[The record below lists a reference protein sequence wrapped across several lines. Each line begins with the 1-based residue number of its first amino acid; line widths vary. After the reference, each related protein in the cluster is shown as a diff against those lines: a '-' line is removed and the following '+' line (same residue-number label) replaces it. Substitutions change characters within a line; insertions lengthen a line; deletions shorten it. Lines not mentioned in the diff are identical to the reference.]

1 MLYRKFVDLA
11 ATNGSYPMRFFLMKR
26 YLPFVIVA
34 AVALATL
41 VSGAMLYRAKRL
53 PALTI
58 PENSMAPGAGGA
70 ESGHVRGRADASVTI
85 IEFGDFQCP
94 PCANLSE
101 PINQLERDYGAR
113 LRFVFRHFP
122 LPNHQHAREAA
133 LASEAASL
141 QGRFWEMHDLLYR
154 EQSVWSKAPD
164 VRTLFNAYAGM
175 LGLNIDRFK
184 KDMES
189 EQAKARVESD
199 EQQATTHGVR
209 TTPTIFINNHQVSPA
224 YLNPA
229 GLRGSID
236 AALGARTPASSTQ

>member
-1 MLYRKFVDLA
+1 
-11 ATNGSYPMRFFLMKR
+11 MKR

-58 PENSMAPGAGGA
+58 PENSAAPGAGGA
-70 ESGHVRGRADASVTI
+70 ESGHVRGRSDAPVTI

>member
-1 MLYRKFVDLA
+1 
-11 ATNGSYPMRFFLMKR
+11 MRFFPMRR

-41 VSGAMLYRAKRL
+41 VSGAILYRAKRL
-53 PALTI
+53 PALAI
-58 PENSMAPGAGGA
+58 PENSTTSAMGGT
-70 ESGHVRGRADASVTI
+70 EMVHVRGRADAPVTVTI

-101 PINQLERDYGAR
+101 PINQLERDYRSR
-113 LRFVFRHFP
+113 LRVVFRHFP
-122 LPNHQHAREAA
+122 LANHQHAREAA

-141 QGRFWEMHDLLYR
+141 QNRFWEMHDLLYR

-164 VRTLFNAYAGM
+164 VRILFNAYAGM

-189 EQAKARVESD
+189 EQAKARVASD
-199 EQQATTHGVR
+199 EQKAGALGVT
-209 TTPTIFINNHQVSPA
+209 TTPTIFVNNHQVSPA
-224 YLNPA
+224 HLNPA

-236 AALGARTPASSTQ
+236 TALRARTPVSSTQ

>member
-1 MLYRKFVDLA
+1 
-11 ATNGSYPMRFFLMKR
+11 MRFFLMKR

-70 ESGHVRGRADASVTI
+70 ESGHVRGRADAPVTI

>member
-1 MLYRKFVDLA
+1 
-11 ATNGSYPMRFFLMKR
+11 MKR

-58 PENSMAPGAGGA
+58 PENSAAPGASGA
-70 ESGHVRGRADASVTI
+70 ESGHVRGRSDAPVTI

-101 PINQLERDYGAR
+101 PINQLERDYRSR
-113 LRFVFRHFP
+113 LRIIFRHFP
-122 LPNHQHAREAA
+122 LPNHPHAREAA

-154 EQSVWSKAPD
+154 EQSVWSKAQD
-164 VRTLFNAYAGM
+164 VRVLFNAYAGM

-189 EQAKARVESD
+189 EQVKARVESD
-199 EQQATTHGVR
+199 EQQATTRGVR
-209 TTPTIFINNHQVSPA
+209 TTPTIFINNRQVSPA

-236 AALGARTPASSTQ
+236 AALRAPTPASSTQ